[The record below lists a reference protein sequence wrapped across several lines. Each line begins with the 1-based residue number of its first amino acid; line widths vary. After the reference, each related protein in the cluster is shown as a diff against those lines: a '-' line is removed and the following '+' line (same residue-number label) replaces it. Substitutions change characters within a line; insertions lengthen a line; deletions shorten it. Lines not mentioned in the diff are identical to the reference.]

1 MTKDELAAW
10 ANDPKRIDTLPYG
23 LFEPPYQKGIV
34 GAAFVVRGVLY
45 FRNGYAD
52 SVRKALARCY
62 DRYLDVV
69 TKYEAALAQAE
80 GRDAPKASPMRW
92 FYAEGEA
99 PVAFSKTPGFPGL
112 AKQIPSNAALVTS
125 TTSADHKLAAG
136 FYDFS
141 EFCLEDWEAK
151 FERSLDVMSFT
162 VPRSFLQLAPG
173 AFERLFAEFADWL
186 RPVHGHGGYAVN
198 LPPMGRK
205 PNEASEYFWAR
216 LYGAGLDV
224 GSPRRTC
231 VRDLVNKIKTV
242 DWLTAIDAD
251 LVRDAGGAAGLM
263 LPPDWYRK
271 TPLGDGG
278 LIIQAGVEPQTGVSM
293 GEGQPPA
300 LPAAYVLL
308 NKALHPI
315 VADTIDS
322 LQDGTVNSTAPLLS
336 TTIASEAWLRR
347 FNVPDNELNEY
358 WGELHKTP
366 RLHNQGA

>member
-10 ANDPKRIDTLPYG
+10 ANDPKRRDTLPYG
-23 LFEPPYQKGIV
+23 LFEPAYQKGIV

-45 FRNGYAD
+45 FRNGYEDAT
-52 SVRKALARCY
+52 RKALTRCY
-62 DRYLDVV
+62 DRYLDVI

-80 GRDAPKASPMRW
+80 GRDAPKAGPMRW

-99 PVAFSKTPGFPGL
+99 PVAFGKSPGFADL
-112 AKQIPSNAALVTS
+112 AKRLPSSTALVST

-141 EFCLEDWEAK
+141 VFCLEDWEAK
-151 FERSLDVMSFT
+151 FGRSLDVMSFT

-186 RPVHGHGGYAVN
+186 RPVHGHAGYAVN
-198 LPPMGRK
+198 LPPMGRD

-216 LYGAGLDV
+216 QYGAGVDV

-231 VRDLVNKIKTV
+231 VRDLTDKLKTV
-242 DWLTAIDAD
+242 DWLTVIDAD
-251 LVRDAGGAAGLM
+251 LVRNAGGAAGLM

-271 TPLGDGG
+271 SPLGDGG
-278 LIIQAGVEPQTGVSM
+278 LLIQAGTEPQAGVST

-300 LPAAYVLL
+300 PPAAYVLL
-308 NKALHPI
+308 NKALRPI

-322 LQDGTVNSTAPLLS
+322 LQDGTVSSTAPLLN
-336 TTIASEAWLRR
+336 TTVASEAWLHR
-347 FNVPDNELNEY
+347 FNVPDDELPDY
-358 WGELHKTP
+358 WVELHKTAKLP
-366 RLHNQGA
+366 DRQ